1 MAADPTTKLCLVSVV
16 LLLALVSSL
25 QVSFRLILLY
35 ILLLLVLCAIKKDP
49 NFVDFYCLN
58 QGVAADNLTKQKLN
72 SKILQVLSEFSFN
85 FD

>member
-25 QVSFRLILLY
+25 QVSFRWILFN
-35 ILLLLVLCAIKKDP
+35 LLLLVLCAIKKDP

-85 FD
+85 FY